1 MLTSYH
7 NFYRNLHSYNGLWAI
22 LYKKVKEKEEHRERD
37 TRAKVIW
44 REDNTHVGRNNITG
58 KIGEKLLI

>member
-1 MLTSYH
+1 
-7 NFYRNLHSYNGLWAI
+7 LWAI